1 METPLGIVPA
11 LIPNAL
17 WVPEL
22 AASLL
27 SVARFTDH
35 GKHNILFDND
45 DCFIRSKP
53 SGKCVASEYEYDPI
67 TVLTSTLSYQE
78 FLF

>member
-22 AASLL
+22 AVSLL
-27 SVARFTDH
+27 SVVCFTDQ

-45 DCFIRSKP
+45 DWFIHSKP
-53 SGKCVASEYEYDPI
+53 SGRCVASA
-67 TVLTSTLSYQE
+67 
-78 FLF
+78 